1 MDKLIEN
8 IYSKDLNGID
18 VQYLTNGKSKV
29 LLYDDITVNDN
40 ILDLIGPTNQ
50 VLLLFP
56 TKMGVKNIGHWISIT
71 YQPQINT
78 IFYFDSYGLSVNA
91 ELKYSTSR
99 HVQRNALGTI
109 IGNAVRSGVNFTWNP
124 VRLQVMENGINVC
137 GRYAAMRN
145 RFAYLTNDEFV
156 SLFINQRET
165 PDYLLSIMTFLSV
178 STEDKDEKKLIMAVV
193 K

>member
-1 MDKLIEN
+1 MDTLIKN
-8 IYSKDLNGID
+8 IYSRDLTGVD

-40 ILDLIGPTNQ
+40 ILDLIGETNQ
-50 VLLLFP
+50 TLLLFP
-56 TKMGVKNIGHWISIT
+56 TQRGSIDGHWISIT
-71 YQPQINT
+71 YQPKINT
-78 IFYFDSYGLSVNA
+78 IFYFDSYGLSIEG

-109 IGNAVRSGVNFTWNP
+109 IGNAVRSGVNFVWNP
-124 VRLQVMENGINVC
+124 IRLQVMENGINTC
-137 GRYAAMRN
+137 GRFAAMRN

-156 SLFINQRET
+156 SLFINQKES
-165 PDYLLSIMTFLSV
+165 PDYLLTIITFLSI
-178 STEDKDEKKLIMAVV
+178 SAENKDEQKLVMAVV